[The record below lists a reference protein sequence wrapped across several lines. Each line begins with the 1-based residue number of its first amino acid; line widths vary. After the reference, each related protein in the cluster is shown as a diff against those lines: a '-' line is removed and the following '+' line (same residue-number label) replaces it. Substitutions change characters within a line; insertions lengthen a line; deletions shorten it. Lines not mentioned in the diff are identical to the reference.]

1 MLSRLFI
8 SNYAL
13 IDHLEID
20 FQSGFTV
27 ITGETGAG
35 KSILLGALSLIMG
48 ERADIKAMRD
58 STRKTVVEATLD
70 ISRFNLEHFFADA
83 DVDYDCSECILRREI
98 VPSGRSRAFVNDTPV
113 SLGFLRELATRLIDI
128 HSQHSNMLLS
138 KPQFQLDILD
148 SLAGNGP
155 LLGEYAEVY
164 RQYKDT
170 ERRLVQLTE
179 QSKRAR
185 GEEDYLRFQL
195 NQLQAMKLKQG
206 EDISLEAEHAKL
218 GNITDIKE
226 ALWEV
231 ERLLV
236 GNEVSLIDNL
246 KTIVNRLQSVATM
259 FPDAQE
265 MSSRVESTLIELK
278 DIASS
283 LSDQQESL
291 QYDPERLQLVE
302 NRLNDIFA
310 LEQKHQLQS
319 VDELIALQSD
329 YEQRL
334 QALDNSDEQLQQLQ
348 QQMQELQ
355 TQAMQLAQQLSSRR
369 RQAANSLGQQL
380 VERASLLSLN
390 NLQFDINF
398 GVSASLTPTGTDMV
412 EFRMAFNKN
421 QSLMPV
427 KDTASGGEISRVMLC
442 IKAIVAQRIDL
453 PTIIFDEV
461 DTGVSGDT
469 ASRMGEMMGDIARNI
484 QVIAITHLP
493 QVASH
498 SDNHMKVYKSD
509 DADRTSTHVAV
520 LDTEQHVMEIARMLS
535 GKDVNPAA
543 INNAKTLIEQNKHH
557 D

>member
-35 KSILLGALSLIMG
+35 KSILLGALSLILG

-58 STRKTVVEATLD
+58 TTCKTVVEATLD
-70 ISRFNLEHFFADA
+70 IIRFHLEPIFAAA
-83 DVDYDCSECILRREI
+83 DVDYDGSECILRREI

-113 SLGFLRELATRLIDI
+113 PLGFLRELATRLIDI

-138 KPQFQLDILD
+138 KPQFQLDIID
-148 SLAGNGP
+148 SLAGNAR
-155 LLGEYAEVY
+155 LLDEYGGVY
-164 RQYKDT
+164 RKYKET
-170 ERRLVQLTE
+170 ERQLVQLTE

-195 NQLQAMKLKQG
+195 KQLQDMNLKPG
-206 EDISLEAEHAKL
+206 EDISLETEHTKL

-231 ERLLV
+231 EHLLM
-236 GNEVSLIDNL
+236 GDETSLIDNL
-246 KTIVNRLQSVATM
+246 KTIVNRLQSIVAM
-259 FPDAQE
+259 LPDAQE
-265 MSSRVESTLIELK
+265 MSSRVESALIELK

-283 LSDQQESL
+283 LSAQQETL

-302 NRLNDIFA
+302 NRLNDIFT
-310 LEQKHQLQS
+310 LEQKHQVQT
-319 VDELIALQSD
+319 VDELLALQRD

-334 QALDNSDEQLQQLQ
+334 QALDNSDEQLLQLQ
-348 QQMQELQ
+348 QQLQELHE
-355 TQAMQLAQQLSSRR
+355 QAMRLAKQLSSKR
-369 RQAANSLGQQL
+369 RQAADSFSQQL

-390 NLQFDINF
+390 NLRFDINF
-398 GVSASLTPTGTDMV
+398 ADSGTLTATGTDV
-412 EFRMAFNKN
+412 IEFRMAFNKN
-421 QSLMPV
+421 QPLMPV

-442 IKAIVAQRIDL
+442 IKAIVAQRVDL

-498 SDNHMKVYKSD
+498 SDNHLKVYKSD
-509 DADRTSTHVAV
+509 DADRTSTHVSV
-520 LDTEQHVMEIARMLS
+520 LDDEQHVMEIARMLS

-557 D
+557 G

>member
-1 MLSRLFI
+1 
-8 SNYAL
+8 
-13 IDHLEID
+13 
-20 FQSGFTV
+20 
-27 ITGETGAG
+27 
-35 KSILLGALSLIMG
+35 
-48 ERADIKAMRD
+48 
-58 STRKTVVEATLD
+58 
-70 ISRFNLEHFFADA
+70 
-83 DVDYDCSECILRREI
+83 
-98 VPSGRSRAFVNDTPV
+98 
-113 SLGFLRELATRLIDI
+113 
-128 HSQHSNMLLS
+128 MLLS

-334 QALDNSDEQLQQLQ
+334 QTLDNSDEQLLQLQ

-355 TQAMQLAQQLSSRR
+355 AQAMQLAQQLSSRR

>member
-58 STRKTVVEATLD
+58 TTCKTVVEATLD
-70 ISRFNLEHFFADA
+70 ISRFNLEHFCADA
-83 DVDYDCSECILRREI
+83 AVDYDGSEGILRREI
-98 VPSGRSRAFVNDTPV
+98 VPRGRSRAFVYDTPV

-334 QALDNSDEQLQQLQ
+334 QALDNSDEQLLQLQ

-355 TQAMQLAQQLSSRR
+355 AQAIQLAQQLSSRR

-461 DTGVSGDT
+461 DTGVSGDI

>member
-58 STRKTVVEATLD
+58 TTCKTVVEATLD

-83 DVDYDCSECILRREI
+83 DVDYDGSECILRREI

-355 TQAMQLAQQLSSRR
+355 AQAMQLAQQLSSRR